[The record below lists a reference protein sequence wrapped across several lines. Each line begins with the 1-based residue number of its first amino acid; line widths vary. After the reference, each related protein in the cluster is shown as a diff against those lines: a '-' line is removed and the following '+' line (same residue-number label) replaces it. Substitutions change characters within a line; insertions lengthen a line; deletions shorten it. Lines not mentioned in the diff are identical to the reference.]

1 MKKNP
6 FMPGDRVVCIVSG
19 TWQNPEGTPMPQP
32 KKGDVFLVE
41 SIYEYDYLMFV
52 EIPGQSYHYR
62 HFAPVQDA
70 TEIEATA
77 EEVELFEIW

>member
-1 MKKNP
+1 
-6 FMPGDRVVCIVSG
+6 MPGDRVVCVDEHIPG
-19 TWQNPEGTPMPQP
+19 PETIPDP
-32 KKGDVFLVE
+32 KKGEVLTVGFIRGEDVGFAKYNTE
-41 SIYEYDYLMFV
+41 KDECWY
-52 EIPGQSYHYR
+52 SYW